1 LKKILISCFLVLYVI
16 NCNAQQYP
24 WWTQYKS
31 NQMLANPAFSGTK
44 RLVDIRLN
52 YRNQW
57 TGFEGAPKTYVLSL
71 NSRLWKGRLGLGG
84 FVFNDVI
91 GPFKTTNSSLNVA
104 YHLKFPDSEFS
115 IGFQGNYM
123 KQKFIGTD
131 ITLRNQQDKAVN
143 QYITDKAGDF
153 DASIGLL
160 YYNDRFHIGLGAN
173 NIVESAL
180 EYYKNDTLK
189 KGNYTNSAH
198 YNFSAGYNWSD
209 NPDFTFENSIYA
221 AYVSGVPFLFDYTLR
236 LHIKKQL
243 LVGGSIRFGD
253 AIALQ
258 LGYTIKGNI
267 QIVYSYDFVT
277 SALRKYQSGTH
288 EISMIFSSNFG
299 TDKKKRGFNGRF
311 LKQRFQYLL

>member
-1 LKKILISCFLVLYVI
+1 
-16 NCNAQQYP
+16 
-24 WWTQYKS
+24 
-31 NQMLANPAFSGTK
+31 MLANPAFSGTK

-91 GPFKTTNSSLNVA
+91 GPFKTINSSLNLA

-189 KGNYTNSAH
+189 KGNFTNSTH

-258 LGYTIKGNI
+258 LGYTIKDKI

-299 TDKKKRGFNGRF
+299 TDKKKSGFNGRF